1 MTESRVHRLVYLLLA
16 VMALVAATLACS
28 PVPQPTPTVTPSP
41 IPPPTATPRPTETPP
56 PSGNVTLVNQS
67 GQTVCYVRI
76 SPSTETTWGSD
87 WLGSDTVSAGGSYTF
102 DVAPGTWDLR
112 AEDCSNTVIQE
123 DYGITITAAG
133 YTWTVTG
140 TGSSGPPPSTGDSP
154 VTLLNQSG
162 QTVCYVRMS
171 PSTQT
176 TWGSDWLGSDT
187 VSAGGS
193 YTFYVAPDTYDLRAE
208 DCSNTVIQED
218 YGIAI
223 TAAGYTWTVTGTGG
237 SVPPPSGGGNV
248 TVVNS
253 TSQTICYLF
262 ASLTTQSTWGDDRLG
277 SSGTIAA
284 GASYSFD
291 LTPGAY
297 DMMAMDCSQN
307 EIERN
312 MGVTITAAGYTWTV
326 TGQ

>member
-1 MTESRVHRLVYLLLA
+1 MTQSRVHRLVYLLLA

-41 IPPPTATPRPTETPP
+41 IPPPTATPRPTEPP
-56 PSGNVTLVNQS
+56 PASGN
-67 GQTVCYVRI
+67 
-76 SPSTETTWGSD
+76 
-87 WLGSDTVSAGGSYTF
+87 
-102 DVAPGTWDLR
+102 
-112 AEDCSNTVIQE
+112 
-123 DYGITITAAG
+123 
-133 YTWTVTG
+133 
-140 TGSSGPPPSTGDSP
+140 

-193 YTFYVAPDTYDLRAE
+193 YTFDVAPGAWDLRAE

-218 YGIAI
+218 YGITI

-262 ASLTTQSTWGDDRLG
+262 ASLTTETTWGDDRLG